1 MTEVSRREFE
11 ELCLRVEENS
21 RDIAR
26 HKTEYAVIS
35 TKLTAILWLLGA
47 VGTAVVTALVRTVLG
62 GGA

>member
-11 ELCLRVEENS
+11 QLCERVEQN
-21 RDIAR
+21 RGDIER

-47 VGTAVVTALVRTVLG
+47 VGSAVLAALVRMALG
-62 GGA
+62 GGL